1 MMSLCVFV
9 GPERERKVPRSG
21 FRRLGKHHIT
31 ADVFSLA
38 VGPAAYHSF
47 EAGWVHCRLC
57 NVDVEIN
64 LRGQSAWKAHWRSSE
79 HYALEFQYRI
89 NNFLPVYSANY
100 QLTNPGRGKKVDLV
114 DPASLPVDE
123 LRRISGGVY
132 LEPVD
137 RLSLLE
143 REARERSKSP
153 VCFEVFVKAMW
164 ISYLIDGLVRGRK
177 FVDVSAN
184 LQMAAVTASHLG
196 EAAFLPYTVDV
207 VKVSGFVWFL
217 SPNSS

>member
-114 DPASLPVDE
+114 DPASFPGDE
-123 LRRISGGVY
+123 LRRVSGGVY
-132 LEPVD
+132 LEPID
-137 RLSLLE
+137 RLTLLE
-143 REARERSKSP
+143 RQARDRSKSP
-153 VCFEVFVKAMW
+153 VCFEIFIQAMCV
-164 ISYLIDGLVRGRK
+164 SYLIDGLVRGRK
-177 FVDVSAN
+177 FVDVCAN
-184 LQMAAVTASHLG
+184 LQMAAVTGSHLG
-196 EAAFLPYTVDV
+196 
-207 VKVSGFVWFL
+207 
-217 SPNSS
+217 

>member
-47 EAGWVHCRLC
+47 EAGWVHCRLF

-89 NNFLPVYSANY
+89 TNFLPVYSANY

-114 DPASLPVDE
+114 DPASLPGDE
-123 LRRISGGVY
+123 LRRISGEVY

-153 VCFEVFVKAMW
+153 VCFEIFVKAMW

-196 EAAFLPYTVDV
+196 EAAFLPYTVGV
-207 VKVSGFVWFL
+207 VKVSGFVWF
-217 SPNSS
+217 